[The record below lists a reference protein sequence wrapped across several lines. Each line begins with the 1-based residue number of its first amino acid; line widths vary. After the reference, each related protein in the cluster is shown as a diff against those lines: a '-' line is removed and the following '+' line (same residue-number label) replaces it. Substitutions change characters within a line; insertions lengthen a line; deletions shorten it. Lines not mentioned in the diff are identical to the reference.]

1 MFTIRYRDFYILGY
15 FDRDEVRVTDGL
27 GCQFV
32 ARTMHAAKCRVT
44 RLMNARKREG

>member
-15 FDRDEVRVTDGL
+15 FDKPEVRVTDGL

-32 ARTMHAAKCRVT
+32 ARTMRAAKCRIG
-44 RLMNARKREG
+44 RLMNSRKR